1 MDIHAKNPYSIA
13 HFYAGTDDALGSDM
27 MDVALCILAVI
38 GGSLTVEAFAAAS
51 APLGYQDKDGFHFGA
66 DPRKNADDLQSG
78 NPS

>member
-1 MDIHAKNPYSIA
+1 
-13 HFYAGTDDALGSDM
+13 M

-51 APLGYQDKDGFHFGA
+51 APLGYQDEKGFHFGA
-66 DPRKNADDLQSG
+66 EAKSNAEDLQSG